1 MANDTK
7 KEKKIEIEEIREL
20 INIPGINDF
29 IFQAVEQ
36 AKEKFKAHINQYQNS
51 RKEPQ
56 METPSRQEEFSK
68 DKQYH
73 FKLNRT
79 DTPGTETGYRW
90 ELTESKLE
98 NRKDI
103 VMILSEFI
111 KKVDGYEILPLKVQ
125 YEIIKSFDKKKF
137 FSISFMKT
145 TESRVTGYV
154 KEVGR
159 NEDKERVSSKNER
172 GMIKMRVKSQDL
184 DKKEMYEKIF
194 QLMEENQEAREDIF
208 AYFWMIENWKKRP

>member
-1 MANDTK
+1 MVNNTK
-7 KEKKIEIEEIREL
+7 KEKRIEIEEIREL
-20 INIPGINDF
+20 INIPGVGEC

-36 AKEKFKAHINQYQNS
+36 AKEKFKDQIIQYQNS

-56 METPSRQEEFSK
+56 MEKPLRQEEFSK
-68 DKQYH
+68 DKQYF

-79 DTPGTETGYRW
+79 DAPGTETGYRW

-103 VMILSEFI
+103 VLILSEFI
-111 KKVDGYEILPLKVQ
+111 NKVDGYETLHLKTQ
-125 YEIIKSFDKKKF
+125 NEIIKSFDKKKF

-145 TESRVTGYV
+145 TDSRVTGCV

-159 NEDKERVSSKNER
+159 NEYKERVSSKNEP
-172 GMIKMRVKSQDL
+172 GMIKVRVKYQGL
-184 DKKEMYEKIF
+184 DKEEMYEKIF